1 MGRFG
6 MFALMGLVLLAACAG
21 GPPSSA
27 GPAVERIGADPGEH
41 VDREVTL
48 TASFKG
54 WKGGC
59 PGPPPVSRSDWMVDD
74 GTGCLYVHGPLPPG
88 LDPARPKD
96 ERVVLTGVLK
106 RSADGVLYL
115 DIAGRKPFFPAPR

>member
-1 MGRFG
+1 MGNIRTVAVMVF
-6 MFALMGLVLLAACAG
+6 VLLAACAG
-21 GPPSSA
+21 VPPSSA
-27 GPAVERIGADPGEH
+27 GPTVERINTDPGRYEGA
-41 VDREVTL
+41 EVTL
-48 TASFKG
+48 KASFKG
-54 WKGGC
+54 WKGAC
-59 PGPPPVSRSDWMVDD
+59 AGPPPVSRSDWMVDD